1 LRLVLARRSAHDCR
15 VAALMNLKRYLNLYA
30 ALWKNSVARELSF
43 KGNFLLWIVVE
54 LLWFGLQLCFVSV
67 LFSQTKAIGSWTQW
81 QMVLLVGA
89 SNFIQQLYQ
98 AFFLTNCT
106 NLSELVR
113 TGKLDFM
120 LLLPVNTRFLVSL
133 RVVDLGAF
141 VNALFA
147 VGVMTFAAGKL
158 NLHPTPGQFAGFAA
172 LCVVGIGIHYSLMFI
187 LATICFWTVRAQGIV
202 WGYYNLFNIARL
214 PDTAFHGA
222 FKAVFTFALPVL
234 LVSNVPTRTLANT
247 LTSWHSW
254 ALLLALGLVWAAI
267 SEWFWRLSLRHYTS
281 ASSLKRIRAD
291 PLTWICKATL
301 KRRERH
307 RAGSPAPATPANGN
321 FPHMPSTNSQ
331 LPKVAPFS
339 DSAVSFIGR

>member
-1 LRLVLARRSAHDCR
+1 MPLRVPCGNAASKNIPPLVGDILPLVSQGRGRHDDYDI
-15 VAALMNLKRYLNLYA
+15 AMTNLTRYFNLYA
-30 ALWKNSVARELSF
+30 ALWKNSVTREMSF
-43 KGNFLLWIVVE
+43 KGNFILWIIVE

-67 LFSQTKAIGSWTQW
+67 LVSQTKSIGSWTKW

-113 TGKLDFM
+113 TGKMDFL

-147 VGVMTFAAGKL
+147 VCVMVFATMKL
-158 NLHPTPGQFAGFAA
+158 HLHPNLGQLAGFAA
-172 LCVVGIGIHYSLMFI
+172 LCLVGILIHYSLMFI

-202 WGYYNLFNIARL
+202 WGYYNLFNIARM
-214 PDTAFHGA
+214 PDEAFRGA

-234 LVSNVPTRTLANT
+234 LVSNVPVRVLAGKIY
-247 LTSWHSW
+247 SPSAW
-254 ALLLALGLVWAAI
+254 LLLLGVGAAWAIAA
-267 SEWFWRLSLRHYTS
+267 EWFWRFSIRRYTS
-281 ASSLKRIRAD
+281 ASS
-291 PLTWICKATL
+291 
-301 KRRERH
+301 
-307 RAGSPAPATPANGN
+307 
-321 FPHMPSTNSQ
+321 
-331 LPKVAPFS
+331 
-339 DSAVSFIGR
+339 